1 MADGEILIDV
11 KGVAKHFGEGETRVD
26 ALRDVDLQV
35 RAGEVIALLGPSGSG
50 KTTLL
55 NVIGCILAPS
65 AGKVTLDGETVFD
78 GQWLRHDLR
87 RLRLDKIGF
96 IFQTH
101 NLLPFLT
108 AEENVAV
115 VLHLAGWSVEKGQAR
130 VRELLDYLEVSRRA
144 AAKPALL
151 SGGEA
156 QRVAIAR
163 ALANRPRIILAD
175 EPTAALDGKRAG
187 LVMDLLR
194 KLAVEQEAC
203 IVTVTHD
210 EKIFDRFDRLI
221 HLRDGRLA
229 DA

>member
-1 MADGEILIDV
+1 MTDGEILIDV
-11 KGVAKHFGEGETRVD
+11 KGVAKHFGDGETRVD

-78 GQWLRHDLR
+78 GQWLRRDLR

-115 VLHLAGWSVEKGQAR
+115 VLDLAGWSVEKGRAR
-130 VRELLDYLEVSRRA
+130 AGDLLGYLEVDHRA

-156 QRVAIAR
+156 QRLAIAR

-210 EKIFDRFDRLI
+210 EKIFDRFDRLV

>member
-1 MADGEILIDV
+1 MALGDILIEV
-11 KGVAKHFGEGETRVD
+11 SNVAKHFGEGETRVD
-26 ALRDVDLQV
+26 ALRAVELTV

-55 NVIGCILAPS
+55 NIIGCILAPS
-65 AGKVTLDGETVFD
+65 AGRVVLDGEPVFD
-78 GQWLRHDLR
+78 GRWLRRDLR

-96 IFQTH
+96 IFQAH

-115 VLHLAGWSVEKGQAR
+115 VLDLAGLHAEEGR
-130 VRELLDYLEVSRRA
+130 VRARELLDYLEVGHRA
-144 AAKPALL
+144 KVKPALL

-175 EPTAALDGKRAG
+175 EPTAALDGARAG
-187 LVMDLLR
+187 LVMDLMR

>member
-1 MADGEILIDV
+1 MTDGEILIDV

-65 AGKVTLDGETVFD
+65 AGKVMLDGETVFD
-78 GQWLRHDLR
+78 GQWLRRDLR

-115 VLHLAGWSVEKGQAR
+115 VLDLAGWSVEKGRAR
-130 VRELLDYLEVSRRA
+130 AGDLLGYLEVDHRA

-210 EKIFDRFDRLI
+210 EKIFDRFDRLV

>member
-1 MADGEILIDV
+1 MALGDILIEVSD
-11 KGVAKHFGEGETRVD
+11 VAKHFGEGETRVD
-26 ALRDVDLQV
+26 ALRAVDLTV

-55 NVIGCILAPS
+55 NIIGCILAPS
-65 AGKVTLDGETVFD
+65 AGRVVLDGEPVFD
-78 GQWLRHDLR
+78 GKWLRRDLR

-96 IFQTH
+96 IFQSH

-115 VLHLAGWSVEKGQAR
+115 VLDLAGLPAEEGRAR
-130 VRELLDYLEVSRRA
+130 ARELLDYLEVGHRA
-144 AAKPALL
+144 KVKPALL

-175 EPTAALDGKRAG
+175 EPTAALDGARAG
-187 LVMDLLR
+187 LVMDLMR